1 MNKFAEYVQRRDILN
16 WLEANDYATSATNID
31 TILETGFDKF
41 VSDPALAEGLEAK
54 TVVEE

>member
-16 WLEANDYATSATNID
+16 WLEANDYATTANNID
-31 TILETGFDKF
+31 TIFETGFDKF
-41 VSDPALAEGLEAK
+41 VADPELVEGLEAK